1 MAYKE
6 RNVYVEELT
15 KEQVEALPEYN
26 ENLTIASDQEQR
38 VRAVLCLLLA
48 TTTASQAYKF
58 GIYDQDRES
67 YFYQTN
73 DDIIKSIQEG

>member
-26 ENLTIASDQEQR
+26 ENLTIASD
-38 VRAVLCLLLA
+38 
-48 TTTASQAYKF
+48 
-58 GIYDQDRES
+58 
-67 YFYQTN
+67 
-73 DDIIKSIQEG
+73 